1 MPTRVRS
8 GTLVALLVLVTLVL
22 LHLAAG
28 VVVPFILAV
37 LLAFAL
43 DPVVRGLQRIVRSRQ
58 LAAGLTVGA
67 LVAALAGSA
76 YALSDEAAR
85 AANRLPEATSRLRD
99 QLREW
104 RSGPSKP
111 LDAIGKAADNI
122 EAAATEATGGKQ
134 PPPAASRSWTTIGLR
149 DWLIVGSMGVVAFS
163 GQLLLLVFL
172 IYFLLASGDLFK
184 RKIVKIAGPALSS
197 RRITVEA
204 LEEIHKSLE
213 RFVLVILA
221 TNAVVGVASLAAF
234 RAIGLANAGVWALLG
249 AVLNTIPYVGPA
261 VTTGILFLVGLL
273 QFDRFDMALLAAGS
287 YVAITSIEG
296 TLLKPWW
303 MGRIGRL
310 NNPAVFTA
318 LLFWGWLWGAWGMLL
333 AYPIMIIIKT
343 VADHV
348 EQLAPVAEL
357 LGE

>member
-8 GTLVALLVLVTLVL
+8 GTLIALLVLVTLVL

-43 DPVVRGLQRIVRSRQ
+43 DPVVRGVERVVRSRQ

-85 AANRLPEATSRLRD
+85 AADRLPEATSRLRE

-111 LDAIGKAADNI
+111 LDAIGKAADNV
-122 EAAATEATGGKQ
+122 EAAASEATGGRQ
-134 PPPAASRSWTTIGLR
+134 PPPAARPSTSLGVR
-149 DWLIVGSMGVVAFS
+149 DWLIVGSMGLVAFS

-172 IYFLLASGDLFK
+172 VYFLLASGDLFK
-184 RKIVKIAGPALSS
+184 RKIVKIAGPALSA

-204 LEEIHKSLE
+204 LDEIQRSLE

-221 TNAVVGVASLAAF
+221 TNAVVGVASFFAF
-234 RAIGLANAGVWALLG
+234 RAMGLANAGVWALLG

-261 VTTGILFLVGLL
+261 VTAGVLFLVGLL

-348 EQLAPVAEL
+348 EQLTPVAEL

>member
-43 DPVVRGLQRIVRSRQ
+43 DPVARGLQRIVRSRQ

-67 LVAALAGSA
+67 LIAALAGSA

-85 AANRLPEATSRLRD
+85 AADRLPEATSRLRE

-104 RSGPSKP
+104 RSGPSQP
-111 LDAIGKAADNI
+111 LDSIGKAADNI
-122 EAAATEATGGKQ
+122 EAAASEATGGKQ
-134 PPPAASRSWTTIGLR
+134 PPPASRSWTTIGLR
-149 DWLIVGSMGVVAFS
+149 DWLVVGSMGIVAFS

-172 IYFLLASGDLFK
+172 VYSLLASGDLFT

-213 RFVLVILA
+213 RFVLVILG
-221 TNAVVGVASLAAF
+221 TNAVVGVASFVAF
-234 RAIGLANAGVWALLG
+234 RAMGLANAGVWALLG

-261 VTTGILFLVGLL
+261 VTAGVLFLVGLL

-296 TLLKPWW
+296 SLLKPWW

>member
-58 LAAGLTVGA
+58 LAAGLTVAA

-85 AANRLPEATSRLRD
+85 AAARLPEATSRLRD

-134 PPPAASRSWTTIGLR
+134 LPAATRSWTTIGLR
-149 DWLIVGSMGVVAFS
+149 DWLVVGSMGIVAFS
-163 GQLLLLVFL
+163 GQLLLLIFL
-172 IYFLLASGDLFK
+172 VYFLLASGDLFK

-204 LEEIHKSLE
+204 LEEIQRSLE

-221 TNAVVGVASLAAF
+221 TNAVVGVASFIAF

-261 VTTGILFLVGLL
+261 VTTGILFLVALL
-273 QFDRFDMALLAAGS
+273 QFDRFDMAVLAAGS
-287 YVAITSIEG
+287 FVAITSIEG

-333 AYPIMIIIKT
+333 AYPIMMVIKT
-343 VADHV
+343 VSDRI
-348 EQLAPVAEL
+348 EGLQPLGEL

>member
-43 DPVVRGLQRIVRSRQ
+43 DPVVRGVERVVRSRQ
-58 LAAGLTVGA
+58 IAAGFTVGA
-67 LVAALAGSA
+67 LVAGLAGGA
-76 YALSDEAAR
+76 YALSDDAAR
-85 AANRLPEATSRLRD
+85 AADRLPEATSRLRE

-111 LDAIGKAADNI
+111 LDSIGKAAENI
-122 EAAATEATGGKQ
+122 EAAATEAAGAKQ
-134 PPPAASRSWTTIGLR
+134 PPPSARSSTTIGLR
-149 DWLIVGSMGVVAFS
+149 DWLIVGSMGLVAFS

-172 IYFLLASGDLFK
+172 VYFLLASGDLFK
-184 RKIVKIAGPALSS
+184 RKIVKIAGPALSD

-204 LEEIHKSLE
+204 LDEIQRSLE
-213 RFVLVILA
+213 RFVIVILA
-221 TNAVVGVASLAAF
+221 TNVVVGVASFVAF
-234 RAIGLANAGVWALLG
+234 RWMGLANAGVWAVFG

-261 VTTGILFLVGLL
+261 VTTGVLFLVGLL

-310 NNPAVFTA
+310 NNPTVFTA

-348 EQLAPVAEL
+348 EQLTPVAEL

>member
-85 AANRLPEATSRLRD
+85 AAGRLPEATSRLRD

-104 RSGPSKP
+104 RAGPSKP

-134 PPPAASRSWTTIGLR
+134 PPPASRSWTAVGLR
-149 DWLIVGSMGVVAFS
+149 DWLIVGSMGIVAFS
-163 GQLLLLVFL
+163 GQLLLLIFL
-172 IYFLLASGDLFK
+172 VYFLLASGDLFK

-204 LEEIHKSLE
+204 LEEIQRSLE

-221 TNAVVGVASLAAF
+221 TNAVVGVASFVAF

-261 VTTGILFLVGLL
+261 VTTGILFLVALL
-273 QFDRFDMALLAAGS
+273 QFDRFDMGLLAAGS
-287 YVAITSIEG
+287 YVAITAVEG

>member
-1 MPTRVRS
+1 
-8 GTLVALLVLVTLVL
+8 VLVTLVL

-43 DPVVRGLQRIVRSRQ
+43 DPVVRGLQRLVRSRQ
-58 LAAGLTVGA
+58 LAAAVTVGA

-85 AANRLPEATSRLRD
+85 AADRLPEATSRLRD

-134 PPPAASRSWTTIGLR
+134 PPPANRSSTAVGLR
-149 DWLIVGSMGVVAFS
+149 DWLIVGSMGIVAFS

-172 IYFLLASGDLFK
+172 VYFLLASGDLFK

-204 LEEIHKSLE
+204 LEEIQRSLE

-221 TNAVVGVASLAAF
+221 TNGVVGVASFVAF
-234 RAIGLANAGVWALLG
+234 RAIGLANAGVWALVG

-261 VTTGILFLVGLL
+261 VTTGILFLVALL
-273 QFDRFDMALLAAGS
+273 QFDRFDMGLIAAGS
-287 YVAITSIEG
+287 FVAITSIEG

>member
-28 VVVPFILAV
+28 VVVPFVLAV

-43 DPVVRGLQRIVRSRQ
+43 DPVVRGVQRVVRSRQ
-58 LAAGLTVGA
+58 LAAGLTVA
-67 LVAALAGSA
+67 SLVAALAGSA
-76 YALSDEAAR
+76 YALSDDAAK
-85 AANRLPEATSRLRD
+85 AASHLPEATNRLREV
-99 QLREW
+99 LRDW

-111 LDAIGKAADNI
+111 LDALGRAADNI
-122 EAAATEATGGKQ
+122 EAATIEATGGRQ
-134 PPPAASRSWTTIGLR
+134 PPPANRSWSAIGLR
-149 DWLIVGSMGVVAFS
+149 DWLIVGSMGAVAFT

-172 IYFLLASGDLFK
+172 VYFLLASGDLFK
-184 RKIVKIAGPALSS
+184 RKIVRLAGPALSA

-204 LEEIHKSLE
+204 LDEIQRSLE
-213 RFVLVILA
+213 RFVLVIFA
-221 TNAVVGVASLAAF
+221 TNAVVGVAAFVAF

-249 AVLNTIPYVGPA
+249 AVLNTVPYVGPA
-261 VTTGILFLVGLL
+261 VTTALVFLVGLL
-273 QFDRFDMALLAAGS
+273 QYDRFDMAALAAGS
-287 YVAITSIEG
+287 VVAITSIEG

-348 EQLAPVAEL
+348 EQLAPVSEL